1 MCEFGENVWRR
12 RRRMAWPILLAHW
25 WLRRQTFSP
34 NVRFSHFFYP
44 APSCWLAVGS
54 QAMQKRCFKIFVC
67 SFILGYHFPFSNFS
81 WLELPHY
88 LLCSPKVTWK
98 SLKKLRYVW
107 DVDRL
112 YMSLL
117 FYCDQCLLAMY
128 VQINFLSS
136 FISGWLTVFLWFFL
150 VIFKETCVADAS
162 LVKSLSLNLLIF

>member
-12 RRRMAWPILLAHW
+12 RRRMAWPIVLAHW
-25 WLRRQTFSP
+25 WHRRQTFSP

-98 SLKKLRYVW
+98 SFKIFWY
-107 DVDRL
+107 
-112 YMSLL
+112 
-117 FYCDQCLLAMY
+117 
-128 VQINFLSS
+128 ILSS
-136 FISGWLTVFLWFFL
+136 QTGDKIRMGCWQVIYFVTLLLRSVFTRN
-150 VIFKETCVADAS
+150 VCANK
-162 LVKSLSLNLLIF
+162 LSLIFY